1 MPQCTILV
9 GIPGSGKT
17 TWLLENTKATE
28 YIISPDRFLEE
39 NYDYQWT
46 PARASEAWA
55 VSYQSFAGFLRHK
68 QDVIWDAT
76 FLQPIDRSAILHIAN
91 GFDYKTVAVVLLTPL
106 DLCLERNRKR
116 PRQPVPDDK
125 IIAMQSR
132 MIIPTKEEGFDEIR
146 IVPTNNG

>member
-17 TWLLENTKATE
+17 TWIQKNADATGCT
-28 YIISPDRFLEE
+28 ISPDRFLEE

-46 PARASEAWA
+46 PARASKAWA
-55 VSYQSFAGFLRHK
+55 VSYQRFAGFLRNN

-91 GFDYKTVAVVLLTPL
+91 GFDYRTVAVVLLTPL
-106 DLCLERNRKR
+106 ELCLERNQNR
-116 PRQPVPDDK
+116 PRLPVPDDK
-125 IIAMQSR
+125 IKAMQSR
-132 MIIPTKEEGFDEIR
+132 MILPTREEGFDEIK
-146 IVPTNNG
+146 IVRTQID